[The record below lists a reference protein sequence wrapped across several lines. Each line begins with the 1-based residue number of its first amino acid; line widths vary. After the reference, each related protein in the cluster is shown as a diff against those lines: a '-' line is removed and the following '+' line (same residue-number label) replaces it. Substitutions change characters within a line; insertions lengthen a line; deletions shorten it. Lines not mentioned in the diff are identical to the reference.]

1 VTPFSV
7 AGSTAVSAFAI
18 TAERA
23 GGVEHSSHQPV
34 VAGDVITA

>member
-1 VTPFSV
+1 
-7 AGSTAVSAFAI
+7 VSAFAI

>member
-1 VTPFSV
+1 VTPFTV
-7 AGSTAVSAFAI
+7 AGNTAVSAFAI

-34 VAGDVITA
+34 VAGDVAA